1 MPYQPNRTTWQIVQR
16 LKNDGFTVKVPD
28 EPHRSTYMLT
38 LDRGLHFGTFH
49 VSATKGRALRIS
61 ITWQL
66 TNKTRKAEGASAIIG
81 LLNNLPK
88 EG

>member
-1 MPYQPNRTTWQIVQR
+1 MPYQPNRTAAQIVQR
-16 LKNDGFTVKVPD
+16 LVRDGFTVKVPD
-28 EPHRSTYMLT
+28 EPHRSIYTLV
-38 LDRGLHFGTFH
+38 LDRGLHFGTLH
-49 VSATKGRALRIS
+49 ISAAKGRALRIS

-66 TNKTRKAEGASAIIG
+66 TNKTRKAEGARAIIG